1 MRIKEAYLEL
11 QHAIQALYEKRE
23 AANIAELV
31 LEKIT
36 GLSRSQR
43 LIQHDQLLEQ
53 QQLEEFETCKEA
65 LQSGRPV
72 QYVIGSSWFQGM
84 LFKVDERV
92 LIPRPETEEL
102 VELIKEHYA
111 QKSQEQKN
119 NFRIIDIGT
128 GSGCIAI
135 SLKKRFPAWEVW
147 ALDKSKKAIALA
159 SENGKLL
166 DADISFVELDILS
179 EAKNDSL
186 PAYNAIV
193 SNPPYIPKHEESELH
208 KHVREHEPHEALF
221 VTNQDPLQFYKAIID
236 FSSHHLLRGGMI
248 FFETHES
255 YAASV
260 KQLMEEHD
268 FEEVQ
273 VKKDMQGKERIVWG
287 KRTGASL

>member
-72 QYVIGSSWFQGM
+72 QYVIGSSWFQDM

-135 SLKKRFPAWEVW
+135 SLKKRFPSWEVW

-193 SNPPYIPKHEESELH
+193 SNPPYIPKNEERELH

-273 VKKDMQGKERIVWG
+273 VKKDMQGKDRIVWG